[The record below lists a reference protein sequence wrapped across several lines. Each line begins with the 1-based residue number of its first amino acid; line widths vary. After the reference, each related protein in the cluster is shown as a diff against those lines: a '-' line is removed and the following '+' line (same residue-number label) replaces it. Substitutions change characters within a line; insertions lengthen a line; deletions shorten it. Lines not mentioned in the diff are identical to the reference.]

1 MENKKFRRL
10 AAELLTTILVSS
22 TLVATPL
29 SVHGATNADLATTQA
44 TNNSSPSANVSSK
57 NKSAVTGSSTTNQTA
72 NSSQDQPITN
82 SSSSTVDSTRSSKV
96 IKDPST
102 IATMVQGKSATEIA
116 NMIKDNQL
124 DPQSLLDYTY
134 SKIKADNPKLNS
146 VIYTDEE
153 QANQQ
158 LANLTH
164 SSDTAPFYGVPLL
177 LKGLGQAYKGYP
189 NTNGLTF
196 EADNKYGYTKNFVQK
211 LQKMGFIIT
220 GETNFPELGLINV
233 TKSILNGDAN
243 NPWDTTR
250 NPGGSSGGSAAAVA
264 DGLVPVATGND
275 AGGSLRIPASWSGVI
290 GLKPTQGLILGD
302 STSPSVVNFVETK
315 DIQDTQTLLQ
325 GLMNPSRAK
334 NLLSVPSNL
343 KQLKIA
349 YTYQSPVGTPVSD
362 DAKAAVTQAVN
373 FLRSQG
379 FTVVEQAAPVDGIKL
394 MHTYFLGALDD
405 GTVANYLA
413 NQFLH
418 RNLTASDVDTVV
430 SPMTYALYEAS
441 KKAPK
446 TVSAQWKAELKLVN
460 DQMTTFHQK
469 YPIYLTPTTATV
481 TPKNDDPAFLPNYV
495 EQLKNIKTLDFNAQ
509 MQLIYD
515 AWLHGLTKTPFTQL
529 ANLSGEPALS
539 LPTYLNAQN
548 LPLGIQFEGVKG
560 SDQILLAL
568 GKYFEDHGQFKLL
581 DQVKVEITNKAV
593 QNTQSTNHQTTTSN
607 TLTSV
612 KNNKTKVSQSLA
624 SVVRLQ
630 QGSKVN
636 YSTLVK
642 QATPIKHRTS
652 LLPRTGNQNSVVF
665 ILVGILELVSGFE
678 LLLIKQ
684 KN

>member
-96 IKDPST
+96 VKDPST

-275 AGGSLRIPASWSGVI
+275 AGGSLRIPASWSWVI

-481 TPKNDDPAFLPNYV
+481 APRVTH
-495 EQLKNIKTLDFNAQ
+495 DFRRQ
-509 MQLIYD
+509 
-515 AWLHGLTKTPFTQL
+515 P
-529 ANLSGEPALS
+529 
-539 LPTYLNAQN
+539 
-548 LPLGIQFEGVKG
+548 
-560 SDQILLAL
+560 
-568 GKYFEDHGQFKLL
+568 
-581 DQVKVEITNKAV
+581 
-593 QNTQSTNHQTTTSN
+593 
-607 TLTSV
+607 SV
-612 KNNKTKVSQSLA
+612 WVSQ
-624 SVVRLQ
+624 
-630 QGSKVN
+630 
-636 YSTLVK
+636 
-642 QATPIKHRTS
+642 
-652 LLPRTGNQNSVVF
+652 
-665 ILVGILELVSGFE
+665 
-678 LLLIKQ
+678 
-684 KN
+684 